1 VNGARNELARDGWLK
16 WVRAV
21 APWPRALRF
30 AVDPSDCLPGDFM
43 SNRATQTVP
52 QPPAAQSQSA
62 PLACVQGTISKVFLN
77 PEFHNNANHQHFVI
91 WIDKVLKFEGTQNL
105 VGTEVFVAVRF
116 GDSEGLAHEIPG
128 LQAGQ
133 PIEAQGEYISD
144 ASAYPT
150 QDNSNPVL
158 PVLHFTHHPVGYV
171 KYQGQ
176 TYS

>member
-1 VNGARNELARDGWLK
+1 
-16 WVRAV
+16 
-21 APWPRALRF
+21 
-30 AVDPSDCLPGDFM
+30 M

-52 QPPAAQSQSA
+52 NPSSVQSQSA
-62 PLACVQGTISKVFLN
+62 PLLCVQGTISKVFLN

-91 WIDKVLKFEGTQNL
+91 RIDKVLKFDGGTQNL
-105 VGTEVFVAVRF
+105 TGTEVFVAVRF

-144 ASAYPT
+144 ATAYPT